1 MKTIFTCTVALTLSL
16 SAFSQDIFIPENETK
31 TDTKTEPKLGID
43 SSLIRSAIDTLDTN
57 DKYTKVVI
65 YSDNTWSYFDTGRPI
80 IDDNTAFDEDN
91 WDTEKIHAYKEIPLS
106 LIPDEVDLLLTDTNH
121 PYHTPYLGKISSRY
135 CFRRTKE
142 HNGIDLKLNVGD
154 PIYAAFD
161 GKVRVSEHTSKT
173 GGYGNLI
180 VIRHANGL
188 ETYYGHLSEHAV
200 KADELVKAGEIIGY
214 GGDTG
219 RSTGPHLHF
228 ETRYQGQSFDP
239 ERIIDFNTGEL
250 RDTMITLKK
259 HYYSIYSHYGQ
270 NDKESLAASQ
280 RIMHKIRRGDTL
292 GALAVKY
299 STTVSKICKLNG
311 FNSNTMLRVGRSI
324 IVR

>member
-1 MKTIFTCTVALTLSL
+1 MKLLFTAIATLLFSTQ
-16 SAFSQDIFIPENETK
+16 AFSKNFPTDDN
-31 TDTKTEPKLGID
+31 DTKVD
-43 SSLIRSAIDTLDTN
+43 STVVKTVVDTLDTS
-57 DKYTKVVI
+57 DKFTKVI
-65 YSDNTWSYFDTGRPI
+65 LYDDNTWEYFDTGRPI
-80 IDDNTAFDEDN
+80 IDDTAFDEDN
-91 WDTEKIHAYKEIPLS
+91 WKTDKIHAYKEVPLS
-106 LIPDEVDLLLTDTNH
+106 LIPDEVDILLVDSLH
-121 PYHTPYLGKISSRY
+121 PYHTPYLGKVTSRY
-135 CFRRTKE
+135 CFRRTKD

-154 PIYAAFD
+154 TIYAAFD
-161 GKVRVSEHTSKT
+161 GKVRVSEVTAKT

-188 ETYYGHLSEHAV
+188 ETYYGHLSEHVV

-219 RSTGPHLHF
+219 KSTGPHLHF

-239 ERIIDFNTGEL
+239 ERIIDFTNGSL

-270 NDKESLAASQ
+270 TDKESLAASQ
-280 RIMHKIRRGDTL
+280 RIVHKIKKGDTL
-292 GALAVKY
+292 GGLAVKY

-311 FNSNTMLRVGRSI
+311 INKNTMLRIGRRI